1 MEIASNKGVIAD
13 ASTPAGRAGMSESEW
28 REAIKFDSTDTGWV
42 IMSIGMAIGA
52 GIVFLPVQVGLMGL
66 WVFLLSSVIGYPA
79 MYLFQ
84 RLFINTL
91 AESPECKDY
100 PSVISGYLGKNWGIL
115 LGALYFVM
123 LVIWMFV
130 YSTAITNDSASY
142 LHTFGVT
149 EGLLS
154 DSPFYGLVLICI
166 LVAISSRGEKLLFK
180 ISTGMVLTKLLVVAA
195 LGVSMVGMWHLYNV
209 GSLPPLGLLVKNA
222 IITLPFTLTSIL
234 FIQTLSPMVIS
245 YRSREKSI
253 EVARHKALRAMNIA
267 FGILF
272 VTVFFYAV
280 SFTLAMGHDEAVKAY
295 EQNISALALAAAVA
309 AAELEG
315 PVERVEAWVSPNLM
329 KNGLGVTVPGTGMV
343 GLPIAAALGALGGN
357 ANAGLEVLK
366 DATAQ
371 AIADAKALLAAG
383 KVSVKIQE
391 PCNEILFSRAKVW
404 NGEKWAC
411 VTIVGGHTNI
421 VHIETH
427 NGVVFTQQACVAE
440 GEQES
445 PLTVLSRTTLAEIL
459 KFVNEVPFA
468 AIRFILDSAKL
479 NCALSQEGLSGK
491 WGLHIG
497 ATLEKQCERGLL
509 AKDLSS
515 SIVIRTSAASD
526 ARMGGATLPAMS
538 NSGSGNQ
545 GITATMPVVVVAE
558 HFGAD
563 DERLARALMLSHLS
577 AIYIHNQLPRLSALC
592 AATTAAM
599 GAAAGMAWLVDGR
612 YETISM
618 AISSMI
624 GDVSGMICDGA
635 SNSCAMKVS
644 TSASAAWKAVLMALD
659 DTAVTGN
666 EGIVAHDV
674 EQSIANLCAL
684 ASHSMQQTDR
694 QIIEIMAS
702 KAR

>member
-1 MEIASNKGVIAD
+1 M
-13 ASTPAGRAGMSESEW
+13 
-28 REAIKFDSTDTGWV
+28 FDSTLNPLWQRY
-42 IMSIGMAIGA
+42 ILA
-52 GIVFLPVQVGLMGL
+52 VQEEVK
-66 WVFLLSSVIGYPA
+66 P
-79 MYLFQ
+79 
-84 RLFINTL
+84 
-91 AESPECKDY
+91 
-100 PSVISGYLGKNWGIL
+100 
-115 LGALYFVM
+115 
-123 LVIWMFV
+123 
-130 YSTAITNDSASY
+130 
-142 LHTFGVT
+142 
-149 EGLLS
+149 
-154 DSPFYGLVLICI
+154 
-166 LVAISSRGEKLLFK
+166 
-180 ISTGMVLTKLLVVAA
+180 A
-195 LGVSMVGMWHLYNV
+195 LGCTE
-209 GSLPPLGLLVKNA
+209 P
-222 IITLPFTLTSIL
+222 
-234 FIQTLSPMVIS
+234 IS
-245 YRSREKSI
+245 
-253 EVARHKALRAMNIA
+253 
-267 FGILF
+267 
-272 VTVFFYAV
+272 
-280 SFTLAMGHDEAVKAY
+280 
-295 EQNISALALAAAVA
+295 LALAAAVA

-404 NGEKWAC
+404 NGEKW
-411 VTIVGGHTNI
+411 
-421 VHIETH
+421 
-427 NGVVFTQQACVAE
+427 ACVAE